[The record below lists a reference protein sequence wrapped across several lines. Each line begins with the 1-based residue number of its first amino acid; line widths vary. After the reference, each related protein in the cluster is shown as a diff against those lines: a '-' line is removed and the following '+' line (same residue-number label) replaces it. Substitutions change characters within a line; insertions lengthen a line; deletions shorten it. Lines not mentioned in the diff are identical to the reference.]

1 MAQRLAS
8 PLHQSWR
15 FHELTMTPKALTEF
29 LAETADQNQG
39 DAPWEF
45 EVERIGKVNP
55 AAGPYR
61 RLTD

>member
-1 MAQRLAS
+1 M
-8 PLHQSWR
+8 
-15 FHELTMTPKALTEF
+15 TTPKTLTEF

-39 DAPWEF
+39 DGPWEL
-45 EVERIGKVNP
+45 ENGRIGKVDP

>member
-1 MAQRLAS
+1 M
-8 PLHQSWR
+8 
-15 FHELTMTPKALTEF
+15 TTPKTFTEF

-45 EVERIGKVNP
+45 EIERIGKVNP